1 MNSISNQFSS
11 IEQIQNQFLNNK
23 TVKNN
28 VQSSDVSFGSILK
41 EKSSDAVKFSKH
53 ASMRLNSRGINL
65 TKEQSDR
72 LENGIVAA
80 RNKGIND
87 SLVMVDSLAFIV
99 NIPNNTV
106 VTAIDKNDTINN
118 VFTNIDGAVIM

>member
-72 LENGIVAA
+72 LENA
-80 RNKGIND
+80 
-87 SLVMVDSLAFIV
+87 S
-99 NIPNNTV
+99 
-106 VTAIDKNDTINN
+106 
-118 VFTNIDGAVIM
+118 